1 MYMYIHHTTQKGLW
15 RKYISYVLYLK
26 CTLHARTYIIQHKK
40 GFPALVVVAVG
51 RKFEGIAALIGSI
64 LYNVPDLR

>member
-1 MYMYIHHTTQKGLW
+1 MYMYIHHTTRKGLR
-15 RKYISYVLYLK
+15 RKYITYVLYLT
-26 CTLHARTYIIQHKK
+26 CTLHARTYIIRHKK

-51 RKFEGIAALIGSI
+51 RKFEGNAASIGGI